1 MKKCIR
7 RWGSK
12 LVFSEQGIALCRG
25 IFGRQCKFLRWDE
38 VAAVGYYVG
47 SDTNVAYNLG
57 AASVCPQAQQMA
69 EEYNA
74 PDLFV
79 YFSVT
84 TPAGFGY
91 DDVIP
96 IFRDGRNICFNL
108 GGSESRVVFSPPL
121 PPPRNIIFEIS
132 TLHSKRAKTT
142 LITIILS
149 LSY

>member
-47 SDTNVAYNLG
+47 SDMNVAYNLG
-57 AASVCPQAQQMA
+57 AASVCPQAQQLA
-69 EEYNA
+69 KEYNA

-84 TPAGFGY
+84 APTGFGD

-108 GGSESRVVFSPPL
+108 GGSEAGDAG
-121 PPPRNIIFEIS
+121 NIKKIAEKTSELIEEFYGGKIINR
-132 TLHSKRAKTT
+132 RAVWHG
-142 LITIILS
+142 
-149 LSY
+149 

>member
-1 MKKCIR
+1 M
-7 RWGSK
+7 
-12 LVFSEQGIALCRG
+12 
-25 IFGRQCKFLRWDE
+25 RWDE

-57 AASVCPQAQQMA
+57 AASVCPQAQQLA
-69 EEYNA
+69 KEYNA

-108 GGSESRVVFSPPL
+108 GGSEAGDAGNIKKIAEKTSEVIDEFYGG
-121 PPPRNIIFEIS
+121 NIINR
-132 TLHSKRAKTT
+132 RAVWHG
-142 LITIILS
+142 
-149 LSY
+149 